1 MGGNSSK
8 LEKALLE
15 FPEGERYFGFENFGN
30 TCYANSVLQS
40 LYFCRPFR
48 ENLLQY
54 RAKLTNDSDDNL
66 LNCLAELFHEI
77 TSKKKKTGV
86 IAPKRFV
93 QRLKRDNELFRS
105 YMHQDAH
112 EFLYFLFNEI
122 SEVLEKSE
130 KDKLGASQ
138 NGTSAQSDSRQM
150 PPKTWVHELFQGMMV
165 NEMRCMQCETVTS
178 REEAF
183 YDLSLE
189 IEHNSSVTSCLRNF
203 SATETLDAED
213 KFSCDT
219 CGCLQ
224 EAQKRIKIKQLPKV
238 LCLHLKRFKYV
249 EDLQRLRKLMYRVV
263 FPFELKLC
271 NTSEGCDQADCVYNL
286 FAVVVHIGSGM
297 NHGHYVALV
306 KSHENWLLID
316 DETVDPISE
325 SAVRQTFG
333 STQEYSNHMDHGYI
347 LMYNMQDTEKP
358 QTVGGDS

>member
-1 MGGNSSK
+1 MGANSSK
-8 LEKALLE
+8 IEKALGDL
-15 FPEGERYFGFENFGN
+15 PDDARYFGFENFGN

-54 RAKLTNDSDDNL
+54 AANLPKDAEDNL
-66 LNCLAELFHEI
+66 LTCLADLFVQIHNQ
-77 TSKKKKTGV
+77 KRKVGV

-93 QRLKRDNELFRS
+93 QRLKKDNELFRS

-130 KDKLGASQ
+130 KDKLVASQ
-138 NGTSAQSDSRQM
+138 NAKHTDSQQ
-150 PPKTWVHELFQGMMV
+150 PAPKTWVHELFQGTMV

-249 EDLQRLRKLMYRVV
+249 EDMQRLKKLMYRVV

-271 NTSEGCDQADCVYNL
+271 NTSEGCDAADSVYNL

-306 KSHENWLLID
+306 KSHDNWLFFD
-316 DETVDPISE
+316 DETVEPIPE
-325 SAVRQTFG
+325 SVVRTTFG
-333 STQEYSNHMDHGYI
+333 STQEYSSHMDHGYI
-347 LMYNMQDTEKP
+347 LMYEQAADADKP
-358 QTVGGDS
+358 DIANGNS

>member
-1 MGGNSSK
+1 MGANSSK
-8 LEKALLE
+8 LEKALVD

-48 ENLLQY
+48 EKLLQY
-54 RAKLTNDSDDNL
+54 AAKLPKDANDNL
-66 LNCLAELFHEI
+66 LTCLADLFVQIH
-77 TSKKKKTGV
+77 SQKKKSGV

-130 KDKLGASQ
+130 KDKLSAAQ
-138 NGTSAQSDSRQM
+138 NGNTSTSSQQ
-150 PPKTWVHELFQGMMV
+150 PTPKTWVHELFQGTMV

-263 FPFELKLC
+263 FPFELKLG
-271 NTSEGCDQADCVYNL
+271 NTSEACDAADSVYNL

-306 KSHENWLLID
+306 KSHDHWLFFD
-316 DETVDPISE
+316 DETVEPIPE
-325 SAVRQTFG
+325 SVVRTTFG
-333 STQEYSNHMDHGYI
+333 STQEYSSHMDHGYI
-347 LMYNMQDTEKP
+347 LMYEIQSPETP
-358 QTVGGDS
+358 QTASNSS